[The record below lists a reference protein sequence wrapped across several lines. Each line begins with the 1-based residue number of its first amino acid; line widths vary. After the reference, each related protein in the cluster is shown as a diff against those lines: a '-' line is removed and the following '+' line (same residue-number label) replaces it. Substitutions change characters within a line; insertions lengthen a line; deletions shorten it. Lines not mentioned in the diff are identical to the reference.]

1 MCVEKIIPVII
12 IFFFNSFSKTAFA
25 IYGDSLQRHK
35 PDTAKIN
42 ASRLVNS
49 SFNGAYIQTL
59 RPSYAGQDFFDPKK
73 TLLVADL
80 STHFVL
86 LNTPKL
92 PFFFV
97 ASARVNIRLLA
108 DHGSPVESPSYMPG
122 GSLYFRTNGDSY
134 NPRFL
139 SVSYTHHS
147 NGARGATLKRDNS
160 FNTDSGGFTTNFY
173 TLTFYAGKR
182 TERKSLII
190 NRYNAIGI
198 ELHSALVGEGYSKEL
213 KGRYGFVRVNGN
225 WLYII
230 SKAKRDVV
238 NPNKKAFENWQRI
251 QLDFAYIADKY
262 DNYKITNVK
271 KRLNINLKYNYR
283 FPFMQNVS
291 LVAGTGYRGQDEYNI
306 LFQDSYAYVTLGFEA
321 GLAFNTHN

>member
-1 MCVEKIIPVII
+1 MHVEKFIPVI
-12 IFFFNSFSKTAFA
+12 IFFFNSFSTTAFA
-25 IYGDSLQRHK
+25 IYSDSLQLHK
-35 PDTAKIN
+35 RDTAKIN
-42 ASRLVNS
+42 ASRLINRN
-49 SFNGAYIQTL
+49 FNNAYLQNL

-122 GSLYFRTNGDSY
+122 GTLYFRTNSDSY

-147 NGARGATLKRDNS
+147 NGARAATLNRNNS
-160 FNTDSGGFTTNFY
+160 FNIDSGEFTTNFY
-173 TLTFYAGKR
+173 TLTFHAGKR
-182 TERKSLII
+182 VERKGLII
-190 NRYNAIGI
+190 NRYNAIGL
-198 ELHSALVGEGYSKEL
+198 ELHSALVDKGYSEGL

-230 SKAKRDVV
+230 SKARRDIV
-238 NPNKKAFENWQRI
+238 NPNKKAFENWQHI

-262 DNYKITNVK
+262 DNYKITDVK
-271 KRLNINLKYNYR
+271 KRLNINLKYYYR

-291 LVAGTGYRGQDEYNI
+291 LVAGAGYRGQDDYNI
-306 LFQDSYAYVTLGFEA
+306 LFQDSYAYITLGFAA
-321 GLAFNTHN
+321 GLAFNAHN